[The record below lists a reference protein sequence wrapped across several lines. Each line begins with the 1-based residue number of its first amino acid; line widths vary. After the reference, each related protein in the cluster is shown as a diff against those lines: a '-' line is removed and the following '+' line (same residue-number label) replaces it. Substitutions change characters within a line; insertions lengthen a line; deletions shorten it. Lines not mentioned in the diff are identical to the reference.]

1 MLYIKILWIVALVLC
16 IVPLVSAEN
25 ETWYDATCAE
35 QFDDFEGGLKQALFA
50 IVGIF
55 VIICAIMTLV
65 GHFAHKLTWFKY
77 GISGFG
83 VLIFVAI
90 AYGLGLGIFN
100 YYTGTYW

>member
-1 MLYIKILWIVALVLC
+1 MIRLKILCIVALMLC
-16 IVPLVSAEN
+16 LVSVVSAGN
-25 ETWYDATCAE
+25 ETWFDATCE
-35 QFDDFEGGLKQALFA
+35 DQFDDFESGLKQALFA

-55 VIICAIMTLV
+55 VLICAIATLV
-65 GHFAHKLTWFKY
+65 GHFAHKLSLFKY

-90 AYGLGLGIFN
+90 AYGLGLGIFY